1 MDYHYIGYKEDKKL
15 VWGTVAA
22 ASQPLAVQ
30 MLTGRGLAILSLRPS
45 AGAQVDWE
53 AMFPSLFRIKTG
65 VVTFFSRQLAMLLES
80 GIDIVTALEL
90 MKSQESSRLFKKVL
104 AELISEVRTGGRLSA
119 AVVKYPDIFP
129 PIYHR
134 LLSVGERTGGLETVL
149 RQIADYMEKE
159 ANAKK
164 GVKNALLYPVMV
176 IVLTVAVVGVLV
188 AFVLPAFTSLYR
200 NLSIELPAQT
210 RLMLSTV
217 EVLHAYGLYILGG
230 LAAGVFLAFAYFRTE
245 RGRHVWDN
253 LSFKMPLVGRINQV
267 SELARFCRSLAL
279 LFKAGL
285 PLTEIMSLLIEGSG
299 NRVMRGALLTVE
311 RGMIDGEGLSRPM
324 SREGVFLP
332 MLVQMVR
339 IGEETGSLDTNLL
352 ALAES
357 YEAEAQEKTKMLISL
372 IQPITTVVIGG
383 VIAFITLSLV
393 QAMYSMYG
401 QMG

>member
-1 MDYHYIGYKEDKKL
+1 MDYHYVGYKEDKKL

-22 ASQPLAVQ
+22 ASQELAVR
-30 MLTGRGLAILSLRPS
+30 MLTGQGLDILSLKPG
-45 AGAQVDWE
+45 AGVQVNWE
-53 AMFPSLFRIKTG
+53 AQFPSLFRVKTG
-65 VVTFFSRQLAMLLES
+65 AVIYFSRQLAMLLES

-90 MKSQESSRLFKKVL
+90 MKSQESSRLFKRVL
-104 AELISEVRTGGRLSA
+104 GEIISEIRTGGRLST
-119 AVVKYPDIFP
+119 AVKKYPDIFP

-159 ANAKK
+159 ANARK
-164 GVKNALLYPVMV
+164 GVKNAMLYPVMV
-176 IVLTVAVVGVLV
+176 SVLAVAVVGLLV
-188 AFVLPAFTSLYR
+188 AFVLPSFTSLYS
-200 NLSIELPAQT
+200 NMSVELPATT
-210 RLMLSTV
+210 RLMLGSV
-217 EVLHAYGLYILGG
+217 EVLNKYGLYILGG
-230 LAAGVFLAFAYFRTE
+230 LAFSVFLAVAYFRTE
-245 RGRHVWDN
+245 KGRYAWDGIS
-253 LSFKMPLVGRINQV
+253 LRMPLVGSINHA

-285 PLTEIMSLLIEGSG
+285 PLTEIMTLLIEGSN
-299 NRVMRGALLTVE
+299 NRVMKEALYALE
-311 RGMIDGEGLSRPM
+311 KGMISGEGLSGPM
-324 SREGVFLP
+324 AQKRIFLP

-352 ALAES
+352 ALAEN
-357 YEAEAQEKTKMLISL
+357 YETQAQDKTKTLISL

-393 QAMYSMYG
+393 QVMYSMYG